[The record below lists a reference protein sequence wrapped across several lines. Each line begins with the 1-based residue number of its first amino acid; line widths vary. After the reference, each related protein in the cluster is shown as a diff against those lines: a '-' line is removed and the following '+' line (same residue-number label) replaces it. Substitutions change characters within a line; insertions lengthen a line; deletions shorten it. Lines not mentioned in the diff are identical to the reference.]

1 MPFFLTLLTA
11 VPVSNLSLSG
21 CQLQLIIKLLYGLNL
36 CGHFRNWTIILLSTL
51 IYANRYL
58 NYTSNVTRV
67 HDDKFDAKNASR
79 VTKSAY
85 SLYGTFFLHNL
96 VRGGEIFKLDR
107 GPLFLLNEM
116 AFRDFQSRLNFH
128 CELTACMQRSILY

>member
-1 MPFFLTLLTA
+1 MQ
-11 VPVSNLSLSG
+11 V
-21 CQLQLIIKLLYGLNL
+21 I
-36 CGHFRNWTIILLSTL
+36 HFYDLTIILLSTL

-85 SLYGTFFLHNL
+85 SLYYGTFFLHNL

>member
-1 MPFFLTLLTA
+1 MINLTLKMRQEWQKVRTA
-11 VPVSNLSLSG
+11 CTGP
-21 CQLQLIIKLLYGLNL
+21 
-36 CGHFRNWTIILLSTL
+36 
-51 IYANRYL
+51 
-58 NYTSNVTRV
+58 
-67 HDDKFDAKNASR
+67 
-79 VTKSAY
+79 
-85 SLYGTFFLHNL
+85 FFLHNL